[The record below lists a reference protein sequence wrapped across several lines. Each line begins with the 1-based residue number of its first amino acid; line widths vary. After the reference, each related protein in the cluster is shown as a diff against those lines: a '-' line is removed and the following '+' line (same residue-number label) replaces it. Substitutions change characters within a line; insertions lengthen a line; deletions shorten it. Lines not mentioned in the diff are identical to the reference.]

1 MFYLMMTLLLKLC
14 IITLCRPPPNLLRLE
29 MEGTKLYLAIL
40 LRSSAESEIKEEKQE
55 KWSLGPKNI
64 EMVIREEQKLK
75 VEAERRLVAFYVQ
88 ILEEVVLLQPKP
100 SAAVPFNTHRSLEMR
115 APITVLVLTKS
126 PNLSLFQNL
135 EDHKCLWFCKTQ
147 MEEEWM
153 LCDLDIVEDLIC
165 FHLRI
170 EIC

>member
-1 MFYLMMTLLLKLC
+1 
-14 IITLCRPPPNLLRLE
+14 

-55 KWSLGPKNI
+55 KWSLGPKSI

-115 APITVLVLTKS
+115 APITVLVLTKKP

-147 MEEEWM
+147 MEE
-153 LCDLDIVEDLIC
+153 
-165 FHLRI
+165 
-170 EIC
+170 

>member
-1 MFYLMMTLLLKLC
+1 MMTLLLKLC

-29 MEGTKLYLAIL
+29 MEGTKLYLGIL

-55 KWSLGPKNI
+55 KWSLGPKSI

-100 SAAVPFNTHRSLEMR
+100 GAAVPFNTHRSLEMR

-126 PNLSLFQNL
+126 PNLSLSF
-135 EDHKCLWFCKTQ
+135 KTWKTTSAYGFARLGWKS
-147 MEEEWM
+147 ECYVT
-153 LCDLDIVEDLIC
+153 LALFKTLIC